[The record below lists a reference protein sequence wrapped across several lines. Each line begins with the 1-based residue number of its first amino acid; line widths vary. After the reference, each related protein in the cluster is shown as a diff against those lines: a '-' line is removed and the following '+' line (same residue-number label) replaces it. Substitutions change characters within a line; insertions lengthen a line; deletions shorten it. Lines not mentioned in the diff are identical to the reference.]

1 MNTMNKSNK
10 MELIIMDDNEF
21 YGLLEPYQNN
31 EYIPTNIIERLLTSS
46 MPSVEIIHSY
56 NDNHKIVKVKI
67 SDLLQAPITNWV
79 HNRPPDLK
87 RCYDISRYICYLKKQ
102 VDTMFYVSFN
112 NIKQTFDIID
122 GIHRYKSLKI
132 IKNENSKS
140 LDLITENEFGN
151 NNDANWLYDSYLL
164 LNIRF
169 NSRESELI
177 ELFKT
182 LNKSVPVSELYIK
195 DSSKEKKYIIENI
208 VNEWQIKY
216 YDHFSSKPKPNKP
229 NINRDTFMDLLGKI
243 YDKYDITEEN
253 KNVLEQVLNKTNY
266 NISNNLPKKL
276 STKIIDKC
284 SSTGCWLFIYT
295 HEQLL
300 KML

>member
-10 MELIIMDDNEF
+10 RELIIMDDDEF
-21 YGLLEPYQNN
+21 YELLEPHQNN
-31 EYIPTNIIERLLTSS
+31 EYIPTNIIEILLTSS

-151 NNDANWLYDSYLL
+151 NNDATWLYDSYLL

-195 DSSKEKKYIIENI
+195 DSSKEKKTIIENI

-229 NINRDTFMDLLGKI
+229 NVNRDTFMDLLGKI

-284 SSTGCWLFIYT
+284 ASTGCWLFIYT

-300 KML
+300 KMI

>member
-10 MELIIMDDNEF
+10 RELIIMDDDEF
-21 YGLLEPYQNN
+21 YELLEPHQNN

-151 NNDANWLYDSYLL
+151 NNDATWLYDSYLL

-195 DSSKEKKYIIENI
+195 DSSKEKKTIIENI

-229 NINRDTFMDLLGKI
+229 NVNRDTFMDLLGKI

-284 SSTGCWLFIYT
+284 ASTGCWLFIYT

-300 KML
+300 KMI